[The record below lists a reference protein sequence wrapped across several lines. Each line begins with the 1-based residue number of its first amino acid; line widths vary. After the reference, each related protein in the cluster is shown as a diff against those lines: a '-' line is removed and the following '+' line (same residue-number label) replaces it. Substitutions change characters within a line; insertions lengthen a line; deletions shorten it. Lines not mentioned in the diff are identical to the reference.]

1 MRKILIL
8 LFFIVGL
15 NASVIKVAVAANV
28 SYAMP
33 ELIKTFHKIY
43 PDIKV
48 QVLLGSSG
56 KLTTQIREGA
66 PFEVFLSA
74 NMKYPK
80 YLYKEKMTIT
90 KPVVYAK
97 GSLALLSSQK
107 KDFSKGIM
115 LLREKYINKIA
126 IANPKTAP
134 YGKASV
140 EALIKAGLYKKVK
153 SKLVYAQSVSQA
165 VAYSIV
171 AADIGFVAKSS
182 LYSKKMSKYKKGVNW
197 IEVNQKL
204 YTPIKQGIVL
214 LKNSS
219 KQAKEFYNFI
229 LSKNAKKIF
238 KDFGYKVS

>member
-43 PDIKV
+43 PGIKV

-97 GSLALLSSQK
+97 GSLALLSSRK

-134 YGKASV
+134 YGKAAV
-140 EALIKAGLYKKVK
+140 EALKKASLYKKVK

-182 LYSKKMSKYKKGVNW
+182 LYSKKMLKYKKGVNW

-219 KQAKEFYNFI
+219 KQAKEFYDFI

>member
-90 KPVVYAK
+90 KPIVYAK

-115 LLREKYINKIA
+115 LLQEKYINKIA

-134 YGKASV
+134 YGKAAL
-140 EALIKAGLYKKVK
+140 EALKKAGLYEKVK

-182 LYSKKMSKYKKGVNW
+182 LYSKKMSKYKKGINW

-219 KQAKEFYNFI
+219 KQAKEFYDFI
-229 LSKNAKKIF
+229 LSKSAKKIF

>member
-115 LLREKYINKIA
+115 LLQEKYINKIA

>member
-140 EALIKAGLYKKVK
+140 EALKKAGLYKKVK